1 MVLTLL
7 QSKYDK
13 VIYTFLSTKKKK
25 KNLRERKDPQS
36 HCAMIPFRQVS
47 ECDAIQIT
55 KERHGST
62 HEVTGR
68 GTVVSCGSIHTAL
81 THNTEEQIVLFFF
94 NCISSLSGSNVPTNK
109 NSLVYLP

>member
-13 VIYTFLSTKKKK
+13 VIHIFINQKKKK
-25 KNLRERKDPQS
+25 LRERKDPQS

-81 THNTEEQIVLFFF
+81 THNTEEQIVLFF
-94 NCISSLSGSNVPTNK
+94 
-109 NSLVYLP
+109 

>member
-1 MVLTLL
+1 MLLTLL
-7 QSKYDK
+7 QSRSK
-13 VIYTFLSTKKKK
+13 VIYTFLSKKKK
-25 KNLRERKDPQS
+25 REKIQS

-55 KERHGST
+55 KERHGSK

-81 THNTEEQIVLFFF
+81 THNTEEQIGLFF
-94 NCISSLSGSNVPTNK
+94 
-109 NSLVYLP
+109 